1 VPAGSLEVS
10 WALEKRSE
18 STLVLDWIERGGPR
32 VAEPPQHGFGITLIE
47 REVTDGLGGKAKIEF
62 EQGGLRVNL
71 RVPLDA
77 A

>member
-1 VPAGSLEVS
+1 
-10 WALEKRSE
+10 
-18 STLVLDWIERGGPR
+18 
-32 VAEPPQHGFGITLIE
+32 LIE